1 MITHLRA
8 ALALTLVLTVITGIA
23 YPLAMTGIAQTVF
36 GDKAQGSLIELN
48 GEIVGSELIG
58 QNFVDP
64 ATGLTIVGYFR
75 GRPSAAGTGYD
86 AAASSGSNLGPTNRA
101 LIDRVE
107 QEIALI
113 RRENAL
119 ADDAMIPVDLVTASA
134 SGLDP
139 AISPASAELQIE
151 RVAKQRGIP
160 VESVEQL
167 VDQATEGRT
176 LGILGE
182 PRVNVVKLN
191 LLLDRAYPIS

>member
-1 MITHLRA
+1 MIMHLRA

-64 ATGLTIVGYFR
+64 ATGLTIAGYFR
-75 GRPSAAGTGYD
+75 GRPSAAGAGYD
-86 AAASSGSNLGPTNRA
+86 AAASSGSNLGPTNRS

-151 RVAKQRGIP
+151 RVAEQRGIP
-160 VESVEQL
+160 IESVEQL

-191 LLLDRAYPIS
+191 LLLDRAYPMS